1 MDVQTLFPQVRLAA
15 MTRQVTGQRYWRLE
29 RDTILLL
36 LSLSLPVAA
45 AVFQSAGAIAPLL
58 GGSLVVAIG
67 LTALFARVRGREMN
81 WFCIVTAATFSLIVP
96 PATPLWQALLALGFG
111 IVVAEQIFGGRG
123 YGFLHPAV
131 AALAFLFFSFPGA
144 AAGPVDLT
152 LVAAAVIP
160 GTILLLAT
168 GLISW
173 RVLSGVIIGGL
184 GLLAVAT
191 PGLSWDSLLAPSL
204 AVGVVFLVCDPVS
217 AASTNAGRWLY
228 GLLVGALVIIL
239 GSSGDGIASPAT
251 IVFAALLGS
260 IFAPLIDRVVILLN
274 VQRRRRRLG

>member
-15 MTRQVTGQRYWRLE
+15 VTRPVPGQRYWPLE

-36 LSLSLPVAA
+36 LSLSLPVAV
-45 AVFQSAGAIAPLL
+45 AVFQTAGAIAPLL

-67 LTALFARVRGREMN
+67 VTALFALARGREMN

-96 PATPLWQALLALGFG
+96 PVTPLWQALLALGFG

-131 AALAFLFFSFPGA
+131 AALAFLFFSFPA
-144 AAGPVDLT
+144 AAWPVDLT

-173 RVLSGVIIGGL
+173 RVLAGVAIGGL
-184 GLLAVAT
+184 ALLAVAA
-191 PGLSWDSLLAPSL
+191 PGLSWGGLLTPTL